1 MSAPSTPLVKRIPA
15 ELYWNPTNVD
25 SATQSDW
32 GTRLGN
38 FDNLVFH
45 IGRISGVIV
54 DYVLGSE
61 VEEVVGVQTF
71 KIGVL
76 KRDFDKDAFGLIFP
90 EMTTQTN
97 ATLEGTIVDNADI
110 AGRRLSTYAGR
121 LFLRPRDPD
130 FNPSVYFYNAVV
142 SIPNESE
149 VPYDLVKNWGVPV
162 IFRALPDSDKKKAR
176 VGNTTVI
183 SA

>member
-1 MSAPSTPLVKRIPA
+1 MAAPSTPLVKRIPA
-15 ELYWNPTNVD
+15 ELYWNPTNPD
-25 SATQSDW
+25 STTASDW

-45 IGRISGVIV
+45 IGRISGVII

-61 VEEVVGVQTF
+61 VEEVVGIQTA

-76 KRDFDKDAFGLIFP
+76 KRDFDKDAFALVFP
-90 EMTTQTN
+90 EITSQTN
-97 ATLEGTIVDNADI
+97 ATLEPLIVDSADI
-110 AGRRLSTYAGR
+110 AGRRLSTYAGK
-121 LFLRPRDPD
+121 LFLKPRDTD
-130 FNPSVYFYNAVV
+130 FNPAVYFFNAVV

-149 VPYDLVKNWGVPV
+149 VPYDLVKNWGLPV
-162 IFRALPDSDKKKAR
+162 IFRALPDSDRKKFK

-183 SA
+183 ST